1 MGQYKTVW
9 PTCQQQVSCDGVY
22 IRPDR
27 PMCSK
32 CEATLAKR
40 NSNKPLKGEH
50 HLNYEA
56 TRERRK

>member
-1 MGQYKTVW
+1 
-9 PTCQQQVSCDGVY
+9 
-22 IRPDR
+22 
-27 PMCSK
+27 MCSK